1 MIDRLLLEQKALY
14 ELPAADH
21 LSVNDL
27 NNFAQAEA
35 LGGRWMEHPEDTVFE
50 IFKEDGKYKAEQKDL
65 VRLSGSARYSD
76 PFTRW
81 FWGPFLQSFH
91 DVYRRFRVLLPFLK

>member
-1 MIDRLLLEQKALY
+1 
-14 ELPAADH
+14 
-21 LSVNDL
+21 
-27 NNFAQAEA
+27 
-35 LGGRWMEHPEDTVFE
+35 MEHPEDTVFE

-65 VRLSGSARYSD
+65 IRLSGSARYSD

-91 DVYRRFRVLLPFLK
+91 DVYRRFRVLLPFLKKR